1 MSEIL
6 EQRADELVTMYVAN
20 QYVGI
25 PVHTVRDILGPQKL
39 TRIPLAAPEI
49 AGVLNL
55 RGRVVTSVDLRR
67 RLNIPDQSSKPET
80 GVSVVIEHDNEL
92 YSLMIDEIGE
102 VFAPPHSR
110 FVRDVVA
117 LSPEWREVATGIYRM
132 KEQLL
137 ILLEVGR
144 ILSFKS
150 ARHTNF
156 ESP

>member
-1 MSEIL
+1 MTEKP
-6 EQRADELVTMYVAN
+6 EQHTDELVTMYVAK

-25 PVHTVRDILGPQKL
+25 PVHAVRDILGPQKL

-55 RGRVVTSVDLRR
+55 RGRVVTSIDLRR
-67 RLNIPDQSSKPET
+67 RLNISDQIIKPQAN
-80 GVSVVIEHDNEL
+80 VSVVIEHDNEL

-117 LSPEWREVATGIYRM
+117 LSPEWREVAVGIYRM
-132 KEQLL
+132 NEQLL
-137 ILLEVGR
+137 ILLDVKR
-144 ILSFKS
+144 ILSFK
-150 ARHTNF
+150 TNQHPSF
-156 ESP
+156 EIA